1 MTRVTAYPLS
11 GTDSELIGEL
21 DLGLYSR
28 MKHGDLDAIDA
39 LAAVL
44 HERLVDAVPELLTA
58 PIAPTFPVAYLAVP
72 PNCFYLATAL
82 VERLSAR
89 RVLAGLVP
97 ARVVK
102 VDKDSVTH
110 SDYAAASQAERA
122 AELSR
127 IGFRLAEPIDGSM
140 CVVVDDVRVTGMAER
155 TILRALAPGGSGD
168 GGSGDGE
175 SGDGGPARLVT
186 AYVAACDAQLAAS
199 PHVEAALNGASV
211 TSILDLLPAVRAG
224 RFALT
229 IRFLKRALASPDLAA
244 FVASCPDALVRELRD
259 GAIATGPQFVAGY
272 PAGMA
277 VLDDRLAAGRICLT
291 QLTGDGLGEEAASYS
306 RFKHGDGSVA
316 GRYGAQLADAYLA
329 RADLGPDAKLHVTS
343 SAYLGTRP
351 AAWALVEP
359 FVARLRAARPNVQ
372 VEVVRLER
380 ATVSQGDYAAMTPAQ
395 RSAAIGGGDLRAPA
409 GLTGAHVVA
418 LDDIRVTGTHERA
431 VDECLRRADV
441 AWIDHLY
448 VVDAHDAA
456 GSPEI
461 EARLNEIAVPGLSQI
476 VTLSARPEFVPNAR
490 VARRILGDPVVAAE
504 CAQLAPALARWVL
517 AAGLA
522 DGLADVPAYAP
533 GLWALQAAVDA
544 EHSLA

>member
-72 PNCFYLATAL
+72 PSCFYLAAAL

-89 RVLAGLVP
+89 RVLAGLAP

-110 SDYAAASQAERA
+110 SDYASASQAERE

-127 IGFRLAEPIDGSM
+127 IGFRLAEPIDGSI

-155 TILRALAPGGSGD
+155 TILRALAAGS
-168 GGSGDGE
+168 
-175 SGDGGPARLVT
+175 PARLVT

-229 IRFLKRALASPDLAA
+229 IRFLKRALASPDLER
-244 FVASCPDALVRELRD
+244 FVATCPDALVRELRD

-272 PAGMA
+272 PSGMA
-277 VLDDRLAAGRICLT
+277 VLDDRLAAGRICLAR
-291 QLTGDGLGEEAASYS
+291 LTGDGLGEEAASYS

-329 RADLGPDAKLHVTS
+329 RADVGPDAKLHVTS

-359 FVARLRAARPNVQ
+359 FVARLRAVRPDVQ
-372 VEVVRLER
+372 VDVVRLER

-409 GLTGAHVVA
+409 GLSGAHVVA

-431 VDECLRRADV
+431 VDECLRRAGV

-456 GSPEI
+456 DSPEI

-504 CAQLAPALARWVL
+504 CAQVAPALARWVL

-533 GLWALQAAVDA
+533 GLWALQAALDA
-544 EHSLA
+544 AHSLA